1 MIELSIIT
9 PPSFPSTG
17 NLGGDWNYSQTA
29 LPQQELLN
37 VPSENPAIFKK
48 PKLRTGFFQENHYEL
63 DGNTRPYLPPS
74 ITKMLEKGATRPLT
88 SKQAVKLMKEIAEIT
103 IDFYNIHEGKFLAI
117 GFDGRIVDS
126 ANSSF
131 DLLMKMQGRKIPIQT
146 FVWHVGSDA
155 FSGWDT

>member
-1 MIELSIIT
+1 MIELGIIA
-9 PPSFPSTG
+9 PSTFPFTG
-17 NLGGDWNYSQTA
+17 IDMSDWNYSQTA

-37 VPSENPAIFKK
+37 IPSEYPVTFETPALQI
-48 PKLRTGFFQENHYEL
+48 GFFQENHYEL
-63 DGNTRPYLPPS
+63 QGQRRPYLPPS
-74 ITKMLEKGATRPLT
+74 ITKMLEKGAKRPLT

-117 GFDGRIVDS
+117 GFDGRVVDS

-131 DLLMKMQGRKIPIQT
+131 DLLMKMQGRQIPIQT

-155 FSGWDT
+155 FSGWDV